1 LSHGSRGDV
10 CPYFG
15 LKGRSGHHRSINTKG
30 FTVLLVLLY
39 VFDTNVWVAAL
50 RSRRGASFVELKALS
65 KGLVTGAVSEALFLE
80 YSEVLRRDESLSD
93 FWISVDEVDNV
104 LAMLASHMIPVPIYF
119 RWRPQL
125 TDPDDEMVLECAI
138 NAGASAIVTFNSQ
151 DFLPTVRQFGIEALN
166 PGELVRRTNLVERLA
181 E

>member
-1 LSHGSRGDV
+1 M
-10 CPYFG
+10 
-15 LKGRSGHHRSINTKG
+15 
-30 FTVLLVLLY
+30 LY
-39 VFDTNVWVAAL
+39 VFDTNIWVAAL
-50 RSRRGASFVELKALS
+50 RSRRGASFVVLKALS
-65 KGLVTGAVSEALFLE
+65 QGLLTGAVSEALFLE
-80 YSEVLRRDESLSD
+80 YSEVLRRDEGLRD
-93 FWISVDEVDNV
+93 FWAAADEVDNV
-104 LAMLASHMIPVPIYF
+104 LAMLASRMVPVPIYF

-151 DFLPTVRQFGIEALN
+151 DFLPAVRRFGIEAIR